1 MLLTALVL
9 LASPSAFAQ
18 IPVNDPA
25 VTARNTI
32 TAIVKEYILN
42 TQHEQHAQ
50 LRRMAQR
57 LSLLTNLR
65 KYALPDPP
73 RWRTHG
79 GDFLFSNTYNE
90 ALIFGDPTG
99 AAYLAVSHPLV
110 AADDLLARLT
120 HGL

>member
-1 MLLTALVL
+1 ML

-18 IPVNDPA
+18 FAVHDPA

-42 TQHEQHAQ
+42 TQREQHAQ

-57 LSLLTNLR
+57 LSLFTNLR

-79 GDFLFSNTYNE
+79 GDFLFSQ
-90 ALIFGDPTG
+90 ALQRRP
-99 AAYLAVSHPLV
+99 
-110 AADDLLARLT
+110 DLRRSSRAPRIWL
-120 HGL
+120 